1 MFTYA
6 SMAPPHPDWLMPV
19 AVDVDA
25 LEVLVE
31 VDWAVARL
39 AAARMRAVVYCM
51 IAFAANVEVVGLY
64 YIT

>member
-1 MFTYA
+1 
-6 SMAPPHPDWLMPV
+6 MPV

-64 YIT
+64 YVT